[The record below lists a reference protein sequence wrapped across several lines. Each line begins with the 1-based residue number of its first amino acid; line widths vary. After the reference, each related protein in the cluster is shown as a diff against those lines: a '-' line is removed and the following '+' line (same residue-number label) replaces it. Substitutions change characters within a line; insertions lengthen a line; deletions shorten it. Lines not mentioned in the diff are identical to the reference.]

1 MIVTVFLSK
10 AIICFSGLCY
20 PALIGNNTSVGTYNL
35 QPRMV
40 LADGYDG
47 SVLQY
52 KEDTSTI
59 YAIHKVWTEIPSE
72 NRMKRLQSDEVS
84 DRIGVT
90 KGCINVSSE
99 VYNMLID
106 CCSNSILE
114 IRE

>member
-1 MIVTVFLSK
+1 MVVTVFLSK

-20 PALIGNNTSVGTYNL
+20 PVLIGNNTEIGTYKL
-35 QPRMV
+35 QHRIV
-40 LADGYDG
+40 LASGYDG

-52 KEDTSTI
+52 KEDSTTV

-72 NRMKRLQSDEVS
+72 NRAQRLQSGNAY

-90 KGCINVSSE
+90 KGCINVSAD
-99 VYNMLID
+99 VYNMLVD

-114 IRE
+114 IKK